1 MILAKKLS
9 EKQKEEIVNFF
20 TSGKSIDQL
29 SKEFNFTKL
38 TIVRNLKKNLGEKKY
53 KEFYKKSKLTNQ
65 KISSKGRKSKLY
77 EEDKLNKNNLHANI
91 SDKELLKKNSEEI
104 LPTQNPFTELV
115 PLDYEIEN
123 STQKDLS
130 SIPISEVNFPKVV
143 YMIVNNKIEL
153 ETKFLKEYPD
163 WHFLAEEELNRKTI
177 EIFNDMKIAKR
188 FCNKDQKIIKVPNT
202 EVFKIAS
209 PVLISRGITR
219 IVNYEK
225 LIAL

>member
-1 MILAKKLS
+1 MAKKLS

>member
-1 MILAKKLS
+1 MTLAKKLS

-177 EIFNDMKIAKR
+177 EIYNDMKIARR
-188 FCNKDQKIIKVPNT
+188 FCNKEQKIIKVPNT
-202 EVFKIAS
+202 EVFKIVS
-209 PVLISRGITR
+209 PILISRGITR
-219 IVNYEK
+219 IVNCEK